1 MNRLLSS
8 FFLSLCLFFFFS
20 LFLFYIKFVFGS
32 LFFIDI
38 FHFNWMNIKFF
49 FLYDSISSFFV
60 ILSLFLLLIC
70 IFISW
75 YLSYYSFIYYF
86 CIIFCMSCLFNI
98 FLTIDIFIL
107 FCFFEAIVMPLFLIV
122 GVWGSRDRKF

>member
-1 MNRLLSS
+1 MYRLLSS
-8 FFLSLCLFFFFS
+8 FFLSICLFIFFS
-20 LFLFYIKFVFGS
+20 LFLFYIKYVFGS
-32 LFFIDI
+32 LFFVDI
-38 FHFNWMNIKFF
+38 FHFNWMNLKFF

-75 YLSYYSFIYYF
+75 YLSYYSYIYYF
-86 CIIFCMSCLFNI
+86 CIIFCMLCLFNI

-122 GVWGSRDRKF
+122 GIWGSRDRKF